1 MGNTIESFNKNLFKQ
16 STPNRWTN
24 TDLPAKGFDF
34 IFAAFSFTDHLVT
47 LLLVCYERKHC
58 DNQSYNAYFAS

>member
-16 STPNRWTN
+16 NTPNRWTN

-34 IFAAFSFTDHLVT
+34 IFAAFLLYKPSHYLVVSVLWKET
-47 LLLVCYERKHC
+47 LWQPVI
-58 DNQSYNAYFAS
+58 